1 MSRSRSTNDTGQQT
15 EQLFVKGGL
24 CFRVVRG
31 DMQDVIH
38 IHVHVVERCQ
48 SSRVQFIR
56 TFNIMQRR
64 RRRRRRSKVT
74 VTSVVVVVLLL
85 VVFSSVCFRLSEALL
100 ELFLHHLVKP
110 RDSHYDVRVYIF
122 SRKRAACLFLSLS
135 LSLSLCVCV
144 CIYVYISF
152 ALYFTTWLKYRRKCV
167 EFVIDDGEF
176 LIPGDFYIA
185 CGWSSPRVTKNALY
199 SSVSEKKRR
208 LRRLLLLSRRRRI
221 LSSLTFFLSLNGRR
235 Q

>member
-1 MSRSRSTNDTGQQT
+1 
-15 EQLFVKGGL
+15 
-24 CFRVVRG
+24 
-31 DMQDVIH
+31 
-38 IHVHVVERCQ
+38 
-48 SSRVQFIR
+48 
-56 TFNIMQRR
+56 MQRR

-74 VTSVVVVVLLL
+74 VTSVVVVLLLLL

-144 CIYVYISF
+144 CVYVYISF

-208 LRRLLLLSRRRRI
+208 LRRLLLSRCRRI

>member
-74 VTSVVVVVLLL
+74 VTSVVVVLLL

-122 SRKRAACLFLSLS
+122 SRKRAAFFSLSLS

-144 CIYVYISF
+144 CVYVYISF
-152 ALYFTTWLKYRRKCV
+152 ALYFTT
-167 EFVIDDGEF
+167 
-176 LIPGDFYIA
+176 
-185 CGWSSPRVTKNALY
+185 
-199 SSVSEKKRR
+199 
-208 LRRLLLLSRRRRI
+208 
-221 LSSLTFFLSLNGRR
+221 
-235 Q
+235 

>member
-38 IHVHVVERCQ
+38 IHVHMVERCQ

-56 TFNIMQRR
+56 TFNIMQRRR

-110 RDSHYDVRVYIF
+110 RDSHDDVRVYIF
-122 SRKRAACLFLSLS
+122 SRKRAACLFLSHS
-135 LSLSLCVCV
+135 LSIYLCVCV
-144 CIYVYISF
+144 CVYMYIY
-152 ALYFTTWLKYRRKCV
+152 
-167 EFVIDDGEF
+167 
-176 LIPGDFYIA
+176 
-185 CGWSSPRVTKNALY
+185 
-199 SSVSEKKRR
+199 
-208 LRRLLLLSRRRRI
+208 
-221 LSSLTFFLSLNGRR
+221 LSLFTLRPD
-235 Q
+235 

>member
-1 MSRSRSTNDTGQQT
+1 
-15 EQLFVKGGL
+15 
-24 CFRVVRG
+24 
-31 DMQDVIH
+31 MQDVIH

-74 VTSVVVVVLLL
+74 VTSVVVVVVLLL
-85 VVFSSVCFRLSEALL
+85 VVLSSVCFRLSEALL

-144 CIYVYISF
+144 CICMYIFRSL
-152 ALYFTTWLKYRRKCV
+152 LYDLTK
-167 EFVIDDGEF
+167 
-176 LIPGDFYIA
+176 IPKEMCWVRYWRWRIFN
-185 CGWSSPRVTKNALY
+185 P
-199 SSVSEKKRR
+199 
-208 LRRLLLLSRRRRI
+208 RRLLYRMWVVVPA
-221 LSSLTFFLSLNGRR
+221 GY
-235 Q
+235 

>member
-1 MSRSRSTNDTGQQT
+1 
-15 EQLFVKGGL
+15 
-24 CFRVVRG
+24 
-31 DMQDVIH
+31 
-38 IHVHVVERCQ
+38 
-48 SSRVQFIR
+48 
-56 TFNIMQRR
+56 MQRR

-74 VTSVVVVVLLL
+74 VTSVVVVVVLLL
-85 VVFSSVCFRLSEALL
+85 VVLSSVCFRLSEALL

-135 LSLSLCVCV
+135 LSLSLSLFVCVCV
-144 CIYVYISF
+144 YVYISF

-221 LSSLTFFLSLNGRR
+221 LSSLTFFLSQNGRR

>member
-74 VTSVVVVVLLL
+74 VTSVVVVLLL

-122 SRKRAACLFLSLS
+122 SRKRAAFFFLSLS
-135 LSLSLCVCV
+135 LSLFVCVCV
-144 CIYVYISF
+144 CICIYIFRSL
-152 ALYFTTWLKYRRKCV
+152 LYDLTNTEGNV
-167 EFVIDDGEF
+167 
-176 LIPGDFYIA
+176 
-185 CGWSSPRVTKNALY
+185 
-199 SSVSEKKRR
+199 
-208 LRRLLLLSRRRRI
+208 
-221 LSSLTFFLSLNGRR
+221 LSSLLMMENF
-235 Q
+235 

>member
-64 RRRRRRSKVT
+64 RRRRRSKVT
-74 VTSVVVVVLLL
+74 VTSVVVVVLL

-122 SRKRAACLFLSLS
+122 SRKRAACLFLSHSLTLS
-135 LSLSLCVCV
+135 LSLSLFVCVCV
-144 CIYVYISF
+144 CICISIF
-152 ALYFTTWLKYRRKCV
+152 RSLLYDLTNTEGNV
-167 EFVIDDGEF
+167 
-176 LIPGDFYIA
+176 
-185 CGWSSPRVTKNALY
+185 
-199 SSVSEKKRR
+199 
-208 LRRLLLLSRRRRI
+208 
-221 LSSLTFFLSLNGRR
+221 LSSLLMMENF
-235 Q
+235 

>member
-74 VTSVVVVVLLL
+74 VTSVVVVVVLLL

-135 LSLSLCVCV
+135 LSRSLSLCVCV
-144 CIYVYISF
+144 CIYIYLSLFI
-152 ALYFTTWLKYRRKCV
+152 LRPDYRRKCV

-221 LSSLTFFLSLNGRR
+221 LSSLTFFLSQNGRR

>member
-74 VTSVVVVVLLL
+74 VTSVVVVVVLLL

-110 RDSHYDVRVYIF
+110 RDSHMTYAYISFHESARRVCF
-122 SRKRAACLFLSLS
+122 SLSLS
-135 LSLSLCVCV
+135 LSLSCVCV
-144 CIYVYISF
+144 CVFISIF
-152 ALYFTTWLKYRRKCV
+152 RSLFYDLTTEGNVLSSLLTM
-167 EFVIDDGEF
+167 ENF

-221 LSSLTFFLSLNGRR
+221 LSSLTFFLSQNGRR